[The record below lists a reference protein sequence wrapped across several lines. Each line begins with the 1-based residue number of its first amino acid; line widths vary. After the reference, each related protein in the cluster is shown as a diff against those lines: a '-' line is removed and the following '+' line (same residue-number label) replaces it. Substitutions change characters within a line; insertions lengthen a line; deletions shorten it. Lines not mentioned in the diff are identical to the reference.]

1 MRHLPIHWSEGM
13 FLRPHHFQAGDRHQ
27 HEFAALQATAGEP
40 CGYGIVRL
48 DIVED
53 ALANRHIELRH
64 CRARLRDGTLIW
76 LEDGE
81 EPDRLNVGA
90 AVETFSKLRA
100 ALEDALAVEE
110 TVRIYLAV
118 PKFQPTQP
126 NVAPPGPA
134 DRSRFIVIARPSQ
147 DDVAGG
153 NDQDVEFRS
162 FNVRLLASNQD
173 LSGYELLPIVQIRR
187 SGNRE
192 EPPEIDP
199 EYFPPVLS
207 IDAWPPLGVG
217 VVRSIYDLVSRKIE
231 VLAEQA
237 VSRQVGFSSSEPGD
251 LDRLIMLSKLLESQ
265 GVLRTLAFAPGI
277 HPRTAYAELCR
288 LAGQLA
294 IFEPERRLEE
304 LPLYDHDEL
313 ARIFRDV
320 KQRIERMLSRIAALA
335 YEQRYFVGAGPAT
348 LTVSLE
354 PKWLQSDWR
363 WYVGVLRGEI
373 PETECRLLLSGNKQ
387 LDWKL
392 GSSRQVDYFFKMGV
406 PGLQLIEVDRPPR
419 ALPDRGGWIYY
430 QISRENVAWNDVQ
443 QSQTLAIKLR
453 ETLLLNRD
461 SLPGNRR
468 LEVIHAGNPASLE
481 FALFAVPQTN

>member
-118 PKFQPTQP
+118 PKFHPTQP
-126 NVAPPGPA
+126 NVATPGPA

-199 EYFPPVLS
+199 EYFPPTPGHLLALELYAAFTIS
-207 IDAWPPLGVG
+207 SAA
-217 VVRSIYDLVSRKIE
+217 RSRYSR
-231 VLAEQA
+231 
-237 VSRQVGFSSSEPGD
+237 SR
-251 LDRLIMLSKLLESQ
+251 R
-265 GVLRTLAFAPGI
+265 
-277 HPRTAYAELCR
+277 
-288 LAGQLA
+288 
-294 IFEPERRLEE
+294 
-304 LPLYDHDEL
+304 
-313 ARIFRDV
+313 
-320 KQRIERMLSRIAALA
+320 
-335 YEQRYFVGAGPAT
+335 
-348 LTVSLE
+348 
-354 PKWLQSDWR
+354 
-363 WYVGVLRGEI
+363 
-373 PETECRLLLSGNKQ
+373 
-387 LDWKL
+387 
-392 GSSRQVDYFFKMGV
+392 
-406 PGLQLIEVDRPPR
+406 
-419 ALPDRGGWIYY
+419 
-430 QISRENVAWNDVQ
+430 
-443 QSQTLAIKLR
+443 
-453 ETLLLNRD
+453 
-461 SLPGNRR
+461 
-468 LEVIHAGNPASLE
+468 
-481 FALFAVPQTN
+481 